1 MLGHRGILAVSLGA
15 AKSGTSWLFDQLA
28 GLPGVHAPVS
38 KEQHYFNNLDES
50 REAHIAKLEA
60 RLVKYTA
67 NGNAARADEVR
78 AQLAMFNGDV
88 SGYLSH
94 VATGAKTQD
103 VVMDFTPAYGL
114 LSRER
119 LLEIQNFANTRFI
132 FLMRDPVARLWSN
145 IRMDARRA
153 VRQSGDFAETSYE
166 MLESVL
172 AGGKPAIRAR
182 GDYKGMLDR
191 FSGLDAKRVFI
202 SFYEELFTDET
213 MTRICDFLEIAARPL
228 AFDKRVNEGRALA
241 MVEADRARAA
251 EYLKPQYA
259 AVQAHM
265 GRLPDSWKQNA
276 GVA

>member
-78 AQLAMFNGDV
+78 AQLAMFNGDA

-94 VATGAKTQD
+94 VAAGAKTQD
-103 VVMDFTPAYGL
+103 VVLDFTPAYGL

-119 LLEIQNFANTRFI
+119 LLDIQNFANTRFI

-153 VRQSGDFAETSYE
+153 VRQGGDFAETSHE

-172 AGGKPAIRAR
+172 AGGKPAIRVR

-241 MVEADRARAA
+241 LVEADRERAA

>member
-28 GLPGVHAPVS
+28 GLLGVHAPVS

-60 RLVKYTA
+60 RLVKHTA

-78 AQLAMFNGDV
+78 AQLAMFNGDA

-94 VATGAKTQD
+94 VAAGAKTQD
-103 VVMDFTPAYGL
+103 VVLDFTPAYGL

-119 LLEIQNFANTRFI
+119 LLDIQNFANTRYI
-132 FLMRDPVARLWSN
+132 FVMRDPVARLWSN

-153 VRQSGDFAETSYE
+153 VRQGGDFAETSHE

-191 FSGLDAKRVFI
+191 FSGLDAKRVFV
-202 SFYEELFTDET
+202 SFYEELFTNET

-241 MVEADRARAA
+241 LVEADRERAA
-251 EYLKPQYA
+251 NYLKPQYA

-265 GRLPDSWKQNA
+265 GRLPESWKQNA